1 MIAVIDAALGILV
14 VVSVFILLV
23 SVASYR
29 RSGVPSVL
37 LVVVGLTAH
46 IVFTVS
52 IFVAGHLTDALDGV
66 DGLQL
71 LMLDASL
78 LIVALLVGVLGGRAV
93 AGPS

>member
-29 RSGVPSVL
+29 RSGVLSVL
-37 LVVVGLTAH
+37 LVVVVLTVH
-46 IVFTVS
+46 IVLTIS
-52 IFVAGHLTDALDGV
+52 IFVAGHFTDVLEGV

-71 LMLDASL
+71 LALNASL
-78 LIVALLVGVLGGRAV
+78 LIVALLVGVLGGRTV
-93 AGPS
+93 AGPP